1 MMGAMQ
7 EHYRKIFTLFPA
19 NACTHFYLLV
29 VTICL
34 QKVTVGLEI
43 EINLIMR
50 WSIFETNLVWKAIR
64 SGRGNNIKE
73 VEQTA
78 QIVNCEY

>member
-1 MMGAMQ
+1 MIGAMQ
-7 EHYRKIFTLFPA
+7 QHYGKMFTLFPA

-43 EINLIMR
+43 EINLMMR
-50 WSIFETNLVWKAIR
+50 
-64 SGRGNNIKE
+64 
-73 VEQTA
+73 
-78 QIVNCEY
+78 